1 MCYMCY
7 INLTIFECGKIA
19 TKHMCCSSAQMRVAN
34 MSVFPCN
41 QTIRNLGGYQLMQP
55 RHPNQSPN
63 VPNRDIQ
70 TNHQMCPTETSKPI
84 TKCALQPVC
93 NVLRPAKPAPGMLK
107 LGPDNQRRPYM
118 CWPTILWNFRNHDYP
133 YIQVVMRL
141 ALEQQ
146 IHRGNEASKVG
157 CTPVHYN
164 TQLKY
169 FTIQF

>member
-1 MCYMCY
+1 MQYTLYFGSFVKKLYGLYQRTGEHVLYVVNGLYDMCY
-7 INLTIFECGKIA
+7 INLTISECGGHIPHVCAKIT

-118 CWPTILWNFRNHDYP
+118 CWPTIL
-133 YIQVVMRL
+133 
-141 ALEQQ
+141 
-146 IHRGNEASKVG
+146 
-157 CTPVHYN
+157 
-164 TQLKY
+164 
-169 FTIQF
+169 